1 MTDETRSVL
10 YLFGGVVVG
19 TVAANL
25 IMSTLAM
32 IRMVRETSAEE
43 TPGGALGNL
52 VVATLT
58 FALCVFVVLSAQTLL
73 GYWEAVR

>member
-25 IMSTLAM
+25 IMSTLAT
-32 IRMVRETSAEE
+32 IRMVRETSAQK
-43 TPGGALGNL
+43 TPVPALENFVEAML
-52 VVATLT
+52 A
-58 FALCVFVVLSAQTLL
+58 FALYIFVLLSAQTLMDF
-73 GYWEAVR
+73 WEAAR